1 MINKSILN
9 KPIIPFI
16 VLFLICD
23 FVLAFAPYEVK
34 ELYPESVYQ
43 STTDLELEMT
53 VDNPIA
59 EIGAVLNFTI
69 EISNKGPGN
78 ANNMEVLANLPVGYT
93 FIDATVTSG
102 TYDNLSGVW
111 LIKQLA
117 SGENTLLRVSARL
130 LNYESS
136 LYLAEIMICDEED
149 PDSSYGNGVD
159 TDGDGNVVDDPDDE
173 DDGDGQ
179 NIEPLKN
186 IENNSNV
193 ENTNKLYRSPEQS
206 PTGIRTL
213 LTDHKN
219 RIQTYFFDHNS
230 IAMRVEFDPKE
241 KQKPMFFDN
250 NGYVYTE
257 AKNQGYYKTPF
268 AKIMKLMK
276 NMNSSLINN
285 AENNY
290 GIDVGPN
297 KFPVLEWAF
306 TYNMEAFRNK
316 SEITE
321 ENVSYRGNDQCT
333 KFLVNSGKNR
343 GSFVIF
349 DSQGRLLTINT
360 NKQGSAEYFYEN
372 HSVTIPPSQ
381 EAPGLF
387 NLFGG

>member
-1 MINKSILN
+1 MNKLPISN
-9 KPIIPFI
+9 KLITR
-16 VLFLICD
+16 LFMALLLICN
-23 FVLAFAPYEVK
+23 FAFAFSTNATIERN
-34 ELYPESVYQ
+34 PEP
-43 STTDLELEMT
+43 TTDLELEMT
-53 VDNPIA
+53 VDNPVA
-59 EIGAVLNFTI
+59 EIGTVVNFTI
-69 EISNKGPGN
+69 EISNKGPNN
-78 ANNMEVLANLPVGYT
+78 ANNIEVLANLPIGYSL
-93 FIDATVTSG
+93 IESTVTLG

-111 LIKQLA
+111 VIKQLG
-117 SGENTLLRVSARL
+117 SDENTLLIVTARL

-149 PDSSYGNGVD
+149 PDSSFGNGVD

-179 NIEPLKN
+179 NIERLKKAG
-186 IENNSNV
+186 NNDNV
-193 ENTNKLYRSPEQS
+193 ENSKKSYRSPEES
-206 PTGIRTL
+206 PTGIRML

-268 AKIMKLMK
+268 TKMMKFMK
-276 NMNSSLINN
+276 SMNSSLINN

-306 TYNMEAFRNK
+306 TYYKEAFENRP
-316 SEITE
+316 EITE
-321 ENVSYRGNDQCT
+321 EKVSHRGNDNCT
-333 KFLVNSGKNR
+333 KFLVNSGDNR
-343 GSFVIF
+343 GSFIIF
-349 DSQGRLLTINT
+349 DSQDRLLTINT
-360 NKQGSAEYFYEN
+360 HKQGSAEYYYEN